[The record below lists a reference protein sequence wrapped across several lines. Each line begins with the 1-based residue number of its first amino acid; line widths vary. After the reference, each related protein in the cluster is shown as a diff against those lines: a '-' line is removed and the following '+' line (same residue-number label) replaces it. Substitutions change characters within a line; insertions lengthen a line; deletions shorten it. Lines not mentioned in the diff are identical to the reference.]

1 MELACTAQ
9 EYFTLCLADDS
20 KFIEDYCAE
29 RKDTDLQVTGHSS
42 KNCMY
47 SNSALLWKLWR
58 AAVLDASM
66 SILLMTFFNH
76 ARLSSL
82 MHTEGESFGR
92 VCKIVWQV
100 EQWRHVA
107 DKKGGM
113 ARMVTYRSLCHSPMC
128 PPDTAVTVWQHVTFS
143 DDKKVLVG
151 CRSPS
156 PHAYKHHA
164 ICCIVFF
171 CASLNFVVL

>member
-1 MELACTAQ
+1 VELACTAQ

-29 RKDTDLQVTGHSS
+29 RKDTDL
-42 KNCMY
+42 
-47 SNSALLWKLWR
+47 
-58 AAVLDASM
+58 
-66 SILLMTFFNH
+66 
-76 ARLSSL
+76 
-82 MHTEGESFGR
+82 
-92 VCKIVWQV
+92 QV

-128 PPDTAVTVWQHVTFS
+128 PPDTAVTVWQNVTFS

-151 CRSPS
+151 CHSLS

-164 ICCIVFF
+164 ICSIVFF
-171 CASLNFVVL
+171 CTSLIFVVL

>member
-1 MELACTAQ
+1 
-9 EYFTLCLADDS
+9 
-20 KFIEDYCAE
+20 
-29 RKDTDLQVTGHSS
+29 
-42 KNCMY
+42 
-47 SNSALLWKLWR
+47 
-58 AAVLDASM
+58 M
-66 SILLMTFFNH
+66 SVLLMTFFTH

-100 EQWRHVA
+100 EQWRHLA

-151 CRSPS
+151 CRSLS
-156 PHAYKHHA
+156 PHAYKHPA
-164 ICCIVFF
+164 ICSIVFF
-171 CASLNFVVL
+171 CTSLIFVVL